1 MADIFFPFQS
11 LLAQEIFGPDTQK
24 FVHFSRINTLA
35 CNRLSANMPYCLP
48 GDYPFG
54 REVTEIISRLPAKT
68 REHLIRTI
76 DIFGEFTS
84 TLAAFYCENL
94 AGLSV
99 STNSQQVS
107 YKMPPRTSANDF
119 QFALLRYQQALI
131 VLKQHQQNDE
141 VSAQKKSE
149 LQHQVKV
156 KYELLQRR
164 YQEEIKKFTPAT
176 DEKKRAGRFSQW
188 RPGRGL
194 FIASKAQAQQI
205 VQLAC
210 ALRYV
215 GNGIVTLDAGMNAC
229 EKNNLIKHEAEPQSL
244 SLSET
249 KLGHPWGISLQ
260 PKLTAS
266 STAVGLGY
274 TPAGWVLLIGIGAA
288 ARFTAA
294 YFPTQ

>member
-1 MADIFFPFQS
+1 MAEIFFPFQS
-11 LLAQEIFGPDTQK
+11 LLAQELFGPDTGK
-24 FVHFSRINTLA
+24 FAHFSSINALA
-35 CNRLSANMPYCLP
+35 CNKLTANMPYCLP
-48 GDYPFG
+48 GNYPVG
-54 REVTEIISRLPAKT
+54 REVTETISRLPIKT

-84 TLAAFYCENL
+84 ILAAFYCENL

-131 VLKQHQQNDE
+131 VLKQYQQDE
-141 VSAQKKSE
+141 KVSVQKKSE

-176 DEKKRAGRFSQW
+176 DNQKRVKRFSQW

-194 FIASKAQAQQI
+194 FISSNAQAQQI

-215 GNGIVTLDAGMNAC
+215 GNGIVTLDAGTTSC
-229 EKNNLIKHEAEPQSL
+229 EKNNLIKQEAEPQSL

-260 PKLTAS
+260 PKFSAS

-274 TPAGWVLLIGIGAA
+274 TPTGWVMLIGIGAA